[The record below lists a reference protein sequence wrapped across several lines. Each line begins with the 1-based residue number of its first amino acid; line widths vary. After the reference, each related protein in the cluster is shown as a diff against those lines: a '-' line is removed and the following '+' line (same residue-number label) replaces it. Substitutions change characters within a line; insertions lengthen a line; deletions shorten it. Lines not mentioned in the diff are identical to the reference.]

1 MCSIEDDKCHKIPWN
16 VRKGSPKGFAKVN
29 IKSISPFKKCSTDFP
44 DGFRNPPDKLRIGG
58 MPFSINAIVT
68 EHNKMLF
75 RDMDNQFLI
84 NSKALSVAVTFL

>member
-1 MCSIEDDKCHKIPWN
+1 MINAIKSHGMSARA
-16 VRKGSPKGFAKVN
+16 VQRVYAKVN